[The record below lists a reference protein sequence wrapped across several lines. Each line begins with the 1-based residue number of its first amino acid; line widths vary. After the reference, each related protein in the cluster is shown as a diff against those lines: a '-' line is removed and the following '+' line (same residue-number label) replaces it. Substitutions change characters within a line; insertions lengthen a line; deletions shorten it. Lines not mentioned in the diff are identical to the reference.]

1 MCSSDLIRLDR
12 AELAALPQIKL
23 YPGMPA
29 SVQIPTIPRT
39 AFDYLVGPLLLSFD
53 KSFRQK

>member
-1 MCSSDLIRLDR
+1 MHGQVQIDR
-12 AELAALPQIKL
+12 TELAALPQIKL